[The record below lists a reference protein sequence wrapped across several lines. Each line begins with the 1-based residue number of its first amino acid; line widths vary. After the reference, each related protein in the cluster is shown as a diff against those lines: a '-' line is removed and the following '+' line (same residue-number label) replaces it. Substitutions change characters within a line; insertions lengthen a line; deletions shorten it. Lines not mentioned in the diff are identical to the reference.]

1 MSRFAWLILL
11 CLTNS
16 TWAEGES
23 ENNEAAVRPSED
35 GPKSTVSAVE
45 EILNR
50 DPEISDYVDKER
62 CINRNRIR
70 QMQVLDEKHVSIQV
84 SRDNYYLVQFQH
96 RCPGLRRGQP
106 IMYETRSAT
115 LCVHD
120 SLRTMERWGFGRM
133 RPGIRC
139 RIPGFESITKEQLVH
154 LKDALKAEKRK
165 PKKA

>member
-1 MSRFAWLILL
+1 MSRFTWIILL
-11 CLTNS
+11 CLTS
-16 TWAEGES
+16 ATWAEGEP
-23 ENNEAAVRPSED
+23 EKHKAAVKPSED
-35 GPKSTVSAVE
+35 TKSAANAVE

-50 DPEISDYVDKER
+50 DPEVSDYVDKER
-62 CINRNRIR
+62 CINRHRIR
-70 QMQVLDEKHVSIQV
+70 QMQVLDEKHVFIQV

-133 RPGIRC
+133 RPGVRC

-165 PKKA
+165 RKKA